1 MIVKTVKYF
10 LLIMLVAAINA
21 SMYATAQT
29 IAQTDQ
35 TQKKII
41 KNITPEQGYELI
53 IINTE
58 NPNFVILDVR
68 TPQEFEKVHINR
80 AINIDYLSETF
91 KDKLGELDKK
101 NTYVIHCRSGGRSTK
116 ALKLMDELGFEEVY
130 NMGGI
135 VQWEES
141 GYPTVK

>member
-1 MIVKTVKYF
+1 MIVKTINIF
-10 LLIMLVAAINA
+10 LLIMLAAAVNA
-21 SMYATAQT
+21 SMYATAQ
-29 IAQTDQ
+29 ADQ
-35 TQKKII
+35 TQKKIM

-53 IINTE
+53 IKNTE
-58 NPNFVILDVR
+58 NPNFAILDVR
-68 TPQEFEKVHINR
+68 TAQEFEKGHIKS

-91 KDKLGELDKK
+91 KDKLSELDKK

-116 ALKLMDELGFEEVY
+116 ALKLFDELGFEEVY

-135 VQWEES
+135 AQWEQS

>member
-1 MIVKTVKYF
+1 MIVKTINIF
-10 LLIMLVAAINA
+10 LLIMLAAAVNA
-21 SMYATAQT
+21 SMYATAQ
-29 IAQTDQ
+29 ADQ

-41 KNITPEQGYELI
+41 KNITSEQGYELI
-53 IINTE
+53 IKNTE
-58 NPNFVILDVR
+58 NPNFAILDVR
-68 TPQEFEKVHINR
+68 TAQEFEKGHIKS

-91 KDKLGELDKK
+91 KDKLSELDKK

-116 ALKLMDELGFEEVY
+116 ALKLFDELGFEEVY

-135 VQWEES
+135 AQWEQS

>member
-1 MIVKTVKYF
+1 
-10 LLIMLVAAINA
+10 MLAVAVNA
-21 SMYATAQT
+21 SMYATAQ
-29 IAQTDQ
+29 ADQ

-53 IINTE
+53 IKNTE
-58 NPNFVILDVR
+58 NPNFAILDVR
-68 TPQEFEKVHINR
+68 TAQEFEKGHIKT

-91 KDKLGELDKK
+91 KDKLSELDKK

-116 ALKLMDELGFEEVY
+116 ALKLFDELGFEEVY

-135 VQWEES
+135 VEWEQS

>member
-1 MIVKTVKYF
+1 MIVKTINIF
-10 LLIMLVAAINA
+10 LLIMLAAAVNA
-21 SMYATAQT
+21 SMYATAQ
-29 IAQTDQ
+29 ADQ

-53 IINTE
+53 IKNTE
-58 NPNFVILDVR
+58 NPNFAILDVR
-68 TPQEFEKVHINR
+68 TAQEFEKGHIKS

-91 KDKLGELDKK
+91 KDKLSELDKK

-116 ALKLMDELGFEEVY
+116 ALKLFDELGFEEVY

-135 VQWEES
+135 AQWEQS

>member
-1 MIVKTVKYF
+1 MIVKTINIF
-10 LLIMLVAAINA
+10 LLIMLAAAVNP
-21 SMYATAQT
+21 SMYATAQ
-29 IAQTDQ
+29 ADQ

-41 KNITPEQGYELI
+41 KNITTEQGYELI
-53 IINTE
+53 IKNTE
-58 NPNFVILDVR
+58 NPNFAILDVR
-68 TPQEFEKVHINR
+68 TAQEFEKDHIKS

-91 KDKLGELDKK
+91 KDKLSELDKK

-116 ALKLMDELGFEEVY
+116 ALKLFDELGFEEVY

-135 VQWEES
+135 AQWEQS

>member
-1 MIVKTVKYF
+1 MVKTIKYF
-10 LLIMLVAAINA
+10 LLIMLVTAVNA
-21 SMYATAQT
+21 STYATAQT
-29 IAQTDQ
+29 DQAQKQ
-35 TQKKII
+35 II
-41 KNITPEQGYELI
+41 KNITTEQGYELI
-53 IINTE
+53 TNNTE

-68 TPQEFEKVHINR
+68 TPQEFEKGHIKS

-91 KDKLGELDKK
+91 KDKLSELDKK

-116 ALKLMDELGFEEVY
+116 ALKLFDELGFEEVY

-135 VQWEES
+135 AQWEQS

>member
-1 MIVKTVKYF
+1 MIVQTIKLF
-10 LLIMLVAAINA
+10 LLIVLVSTVNTPVY
-21 SMYATAQT
+21 MTAQS
-29 IAQTDQ
+29 DE

-41 KNITPEQGYELI
+41 KDITAEQGYDLI
-53 IINTE
+53 IKNTE

-68 TPQEFEKVHINR
+68 TPQEFEQGHINS

-101 NTYVIHCRSGGRSTK
+101 NIYVIHCRSGGRSTK
-116 ALKLMDELGFEEVY
+116 ALKLMDELGFEDVY

-135 VQWEES
+135 VQWEHS

>member
-1 MIVKTVKYF
+1 MIVKTINIF
-10 LLIMLVAAINA
+10 LLIMLAAAVNA
-21 SMYATAQT
+21 SMYATAQ
-29 IAQTDQ
+29 ADQ

-41 KNITPEQGYELI
+41 KNITPEQGYKLI
-53 IINTE
+53 IKNTE
-58 NPNFVILDVR
+58 NPNFAILDVR
-68 TPQEFEKVHINR
+68 TAQEFEKGHIKT

-91 KDKLGELDKK
+91 KDKLSELDKK

-116 ALKLMDELGFEEVY
+116 ALKLFDELGFEEVY

-135 VQWEES
+135 AQWEQS

>member
-1 MIVKTVKYF
+1 MIVKTINIF
-10 LLIMLVAAINA
+10 LLIMLAVAVNV
-21 SMYATAQT
+21 SMYATAQ
-29 IAQTDQ
+29 ADQ

-53 IINTE
+53 IKNTE
-58 NPNFVILDVR
+58 NPNFAILDVR
-68 TPQEFEKVHINR
+68 TAQEFDKGHIKS

-91 KDKLGELDKK
+91 KDKLSELDKK

-116 ALKLMDELGFEEVY
+116 ALKLFDELGFEEVY

-135 VQWEES
+135 AQWEQS